1 MSSSTSKLA
10 SNQDPQPVES
20 DVDSQ
25 QDEMQAAYARNTLTF
40 SRLGNLVK
48 LAKRVDMLECVM
60 EFFPGGI
67 VLYDKDLN
75 MVMCNEEL
83 KKILEYPDS
92 LFENGLPN
100 MAEVFRFNAER
111 GEYGDGDAEKI
122 VEGKMSLVGEMIDHE
137 YERERPNGT
146 VVQVRGVSLPDGG
159 FLTTYTDV
167 TKQHQHVR
175 QLQALLDNF
184 PGGISLFDKDLKMV
198 LINEQNKEIHD
209 YDEELFEDEND
220 LPTLEEMFRYNAKR
234 GEYGEGDVE
243 EQVSSRMELAEQKQ
257 AHTYDRKR
265 PNGTVL
271 EIRGVPLEGSG
282 FLTTYRDVTEL
293 RKNQEKVIYLAHHDV
308 LTGLPNR
315 LLLKDRL
322 HQSIALAK
330 RGHMMALHCIDLDK
344 FKPVND
350 IYGHAIGD
358 ELLKQVA
365 ERFNS
370 IKRDTDTIAR
380 TGGDEFVIVQVGI
393 NDRAGAEILAERVIK
408 TLRAP
413 YEIDGHTIEISASIG
428 IALAPT
434 DATNSDALFKLA
446 DAALYDSKANGRN
459 CFKLYDGRDEDCI
472 VTGKLLF

>member
-1 MSSSTSKLA
+1 MGSSTSRLA
-10 SNQDPQPVES
+10 SNQDTGSAES
-20 DVDSQ
+20 DVESQ
-25 QDEMQAAYARNTLTF
+25 QSEMHAAYARNTLTF
-40 SRLGNLVK
+40 SRLGNLKK
-48 LAKRVDMLECVM
+48 LAERVDMLECVM

-83 KKILEYPDS
+83 KRILEYPES
-92 LFENGLPN
+92 LFEGGLPS
-100 MAEVFRFNAER
+100 MEEVFRFNAER
-111 GEYGDGDAEKI
+111 GEYGEGDANEI
-122 VEGKMSLVGEMIDHE
+122 IGGKMSLVDEMIDHE

-159 FLTTYTDV
+159 FLTTYLDV

-198 LINEQNKEIHD
+198 LINEQNKEMHD
-209 YDEELFEDEND
+209 YDAEMFADEDA
-220 LPTLEEMFRYNAKR
+220 LPTMEEMFRYNAER

-243 EQVSSRMELAEQKQ
+243 ELVSQRMELAEQKE

-265 PNGTVL
+265 PNGTIL
-271 EIRGVPLEGSG
+271 EVRGVPLEGSG

-293 RKNQEKVIYLAHHDV
+293 RRNQEKVVYLAHHDV

-315 LLLKDRL
+315 LLLRDRL
-322 HQSIALAK
+322 HQSVALAK
-330 RGHMMALHCIDLDK
+330 RGHLMALHCVDLDK

-350 IYGHAIGD
+350 VYGHAIGD

-393 NDRAGAEILAERVIK
+393 NDKEGAEILAERVIK
-408 TLRAP
+408 TLSAP
-413 YEIDGHTIEISASIG
+413 YEVEGHTIEIGASIG
-428 IALAPT
+428 VALAPLN
-434 DATNSDALFKLA
+434 ATISDELFKMA
-446 DAALYDSKANGRN
+446 DSALYDCKAEGRG
-459 CFKLYDGRDEDCI
+459 CFKLYNGEE
-472 VTGKLLF
+472 

>member
-1 MSSSTSKLA
+1 MSSSTSRLA
-10 SNQDPQPVES
+10 SNQDTGNQNTGPAES
-20 DVDSQ
+20 DVESHQ
-25 QDEMQAAYARNTLTF
+25 TEMYAAYARNTLTF
-40 SRLGNLVK
+40 SRLGNLEK
-48 LAKRVDMLECVM
+48 LAKRVDTLECVM

-83 KKILEYPDS
+83 KRILEYPES

-100 MAEVFRFNAER
+100 LEEIFRFNAER
-111 GEYGDGDAEKI
+111 GEYGEGDVDELVKN
-122 VEGKMSLVGEMIDHE
+122 KMSLVDEMTDHE
-137 YERERPNGT
+137 YERKRPNGT

-159 FLTTYTDV
+159 FLTTYLDV
-167 TKQHQHVR
+167 TKQHRHVR

-184 PGGISLFDKDLKMV
+184 PGGISLFDEDLKMV
-198 LINEQNKEIHD
+198 LINEQNKEMHD
-209 YDEELFEDEND
+209 YPDTLFEDGM
-220 LPTLEEMFRYNAKR
+220 PTMEDMFRYNAER

-243 EQVSSRMELAEQKQ
+243 EQVSHRMDLAEQKE

-265 PNGTVL
+265 PNGTIL
-271 EIRGVPLEGSG
+271 EVRGVPLEGSG

-293 RKNQEKVIYLAHHDV
+293 RINQEKVIYLAHHDV

-330 RGHMMALHCIDLDK
+330 RGHLMALHCVDLDK

-350 IYGHAIGD
+350 IYGHVVGD

-365 ERFNS
+365 ERFNG

-393 NDRAGAEILAERVIK
+393 NDRTGAEILADRIIK
-408 TLRAP
+408 TLSVP
-413 YEIDGHTIEISASIG
+413 YEIDGHTIEIGASIG
-428 IALAPT
+428 VALAPLDTT
-434 DATNSDALFKLA
+434 DADDLFKMA
-446 DAALYDSKANGRN
+446 DSALYESKANGRGRY
-459 CFKLYDGRDEDCI
+459 KLY
-472 VTGKLLF
+472 TGNG

>member
-1 MSSSTSKLA
+1 MSSSA
-10 SNQDPQPVES
+10 SRLVSDQGISPSES
-20 DVDSQ
+20 DVESR
-25 QDEMQAAYARNTLTF
+25 QAATYAAYERNTLTF
-40 SRLGNLVK
+40 SRLGNLEK
-48 LAKRVDMLECVM
+48 LAEHVDMLECVM

-83 KKILEYPDS
+83 KRILEYPES
-92 LFENGLPN
+92 LFASGLPN
-100 MAEVFRFNAER
+100 MEEIFRFNAER
-111 GEYGDGDAEKI
+111 GEYGEGDVDEL
-122 VEGKMSLVGEMIDHE
+122 VRNKMSLVDEMTDHE

-159 FLTTYTDV
+159 FLTTYQDV
-167 TKQHQHVR
+167 TKQHQHVS

-198 LINEQNKEIHD
+198 LINEQNKEMND
-209 YDEELFEDEND
+209 YAEELFKDG
-220 LPTLEEMFRYNAKR
+220 LPTLEEMFRYNAER

-243 EQVSSRMELAEQKQ
+243 EQVSHRMELAEQKE

-271 EIRGVPLEGSG
+271 EVRGVPLEGSG

-293 RKNQEKVIYLAHHDV
+293 RKNQEKVVYLAHHDV

-315 LLLKDRL
+315 LLLQDRL

-330 RGHMMALHCIDLDK
+330 RGHLMALHSVDLDK

-350 IYGHAIGD
+350 VYGHAIGD

-365 ERFNS
+365 ERFNK

-393 NDRAGAEILAERVIK
+393 NDHEGAEILADRVIK
-408 TLRAP
+408 TLSEP
-413 YEIDGHTIEISASIG
+413 YEIGEHTIQIGVSIG
-428 IALAPT
+428 VALAPL
-434 DATNSDALFKLA
+434 DAMDSDELFKLA
-446 DAALYDSKANGRN
+446 DAALYDCKASGRGRY
-459 CFKLYDGRDEDCI
+459 KLYSNG
-472 VTGKLLF
+472 G